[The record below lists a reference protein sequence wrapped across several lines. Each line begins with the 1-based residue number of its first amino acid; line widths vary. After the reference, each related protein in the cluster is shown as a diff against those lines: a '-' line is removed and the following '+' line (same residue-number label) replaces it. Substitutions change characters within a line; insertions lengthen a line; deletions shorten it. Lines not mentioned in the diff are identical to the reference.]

1 MKLHLPRI
9 RTDGGRI
16 EFPSQVRPK
25 ARPSSAGGANTCSV
39 TPEGQAELRGH
50 LQVDITDIPAGPGSI
65 ESMYEEYLSI
75 PETVKRAHE
84 LQADGWDGI
93 LLGCYGDPGLGALRE
108 IVDIP
113 VVGAGQATAL
123 MASAVG
129 RRYSVITV
137 TDSVIGPLEETMRN
151 SGGGD
156 KLASVRAVN
165 IPVLE
170 LHRDREQAIEVT
182 LEEGKKAIEEDRA
195 DTLIV
200 GCMSMGFLEIP
211 EACQAELGVP
221 FLNPAR
227 VQLKFL
233 EAMLGS
239 GLSHSKQAYMTPRRL
254 PPDKRRARL
263 ISITARTSPPDNIA
277 GDCHNRKFKGKSLT
291 LSTRLNTFQSATT
304 SHPSLKHRGGA
315 GGGVGNG
322 ERNGIRTNRR
332 YLD

>member
-1 MKLHLPRI
+1 MKLIYLVSGPMG
-9 RTDGGRI
+9 RT
-16 EFPSQVRPK
+16 E
-25 ARPSSAGGANTCSV
+25 A
-39 TPEGQAELRGH
+39 GQAELARRREY
-50 LQVDITDIPAGPGSI
+50 LQRHAAPDSDVDITDIPQGPGSI

-75 PETVKRAHE
+75 PETVQRAHE
-84 LQADGWDGI
+84 LQAEGWDGI

-137 TDSVIGPLEETMRN
+137 TDSVIGPLEETLRN

-165 IPVLE
+165 IPVLD
-170 LHRDREQAIEVT
+170 LHHDRELAIEVT
-182 LEEGKKAIEEDRA
+182 LEEGKKAIADDRA
-195 DTLIV
+195 DTLVV

-233 EAMLGS
+233 EAMLGA
-239 GLSHSKQAYMTPRRL
+239 GISHSKRAYMTPPKL
-254 PPDKRRARL
+254 AAGLAQSPADL
-263 ISITARTSPPDNIA
+263 I
-277 GDCHNRKFKGKSLT
+277 HRK
-291 LSTRLNTFQSATT
+291 N
-304 SHPSLKHRGGA
+304 
-315 GGGVGNG
+315 
-322 ERNGIRTNRR
+322 
-332 YLD
+332 

>member
-1 MKLHLPRI
+1 MKLIYLVSGPMG
-9 RTDGGRI
+9 RT
-16 EFPSQVRPK
+16 Q
-25 ARPSSAGGANTCSV
+25 A
-39 TPEGQAELRGH
+39 GQAELSRRRAY
-50 LQVDITDIPAGPGSI
+50 LQRHAARDTEVDITDIPEGPGSI

-75 PETVKRAHE
+75 PETVQRAHE

-137 TDSVIGPLEETMRN
+137 TDSVIGPLEETLKN

-165 IPVLE
+165 IPVLD
-170 LHRDREQAIEVT
+170 LHHDRELAIEAT
-182 LEEGKKAIEEDRA
+182 LGEARKAIENDRA

-233 EAMLGS
+233 EAMLGA
-239 GLSHSKQAYMTPRRL
+239 GLSHSKRAYMTP
-254 PPDKRRARL
+254 PKIA
-263 ISITARTSPPDNIA
+263 SGQAASPRDLL
-277 GDCHNRKFKGKSLT
+277 HRK
-291 LSTRLNTFQSATT
+291 N
-304 SHPSLKHRGGA
+304 
-315 GGGVGNG
+315 
-322 ERNGIRTNRR
+322 
-332 YLD
+332 

>member
-1 MKLHLPRI
+1 MKLVYLVSGPM
-9 RTDGGRI
+9 GR
-16 EFPSQVRPK
+16 
-25 ARPSSAGGANTCSV
+25 
-39 TPEGQAELRGH
+39 TPEGQAELGRRREY
-50 LQVDITDIPAGPGSI
+50 LQRHAAADTEVDITDIPAGPGSI

-75 PETVKRAHE
+75 PETVKRAYE

-93 LLGCYGDPGLGALRE
+93 LLGCYGDPGLSALRE

-156 KLASVRAVN
+156 KLVSVRAVN

-182 LEEGKKAIEEDRA
+182 IEEGRKAIEEDRA

-239 GLSHSKQAYMTPRRL
+239 GISHSKRAYMTP
-254 PPDKRRARL
+254 PK
-263 ISITARTSPPDNIA
+263 IA
-277 GDCHNRKFKGKSLT
+277 SGQASGPADLYHSKN
-291 LSTRLNTFQSATT
+291 
-304 SHPSLKHRGGA
+304 
-315 GGGVGNG
+315 
-322 ERNGIRTNRR
+322 
-332 YLD
+332 

>member
-1 MKLHLPRI
+1 MKLIYLATGPMG
-9 RTDGGRI
+9 RT
-16 EFPSQVRPK
+16 E
-25 ARPSSAGGANTCSV
+25 A
-39 TPEGQAELRGH
+39 GQAELARRRAYLQRH
-50 LQVDITDIPAGPGSI
+50 AARDTQVDITDIPSGPGSI
-65 ESMYEEYLSI
+65 ESLYEEYLSI
-75 PETVKRAHE
+75 PETALRAHE
-84 LQADGWDGI
+84 LQADGWNGI

-123 MASAVG
+123 MASALG

-137 TDSVIGPLEETMRN
+137 TDSVIGPLEETLRN

-170 LHRDREQAIEVT
+170 LRNDRELAIEAT
-182 LEEGKKAIEEDRA
+182 LGEARKAIAQDRA

-211 EACQAELGVP
+211 EACQAELGLP

-233 EAMLGS
+233 EAMLGA
-239 GLSHSKQAYMTPRRL
+239 GLSHSKRAYMTPPKL
-254 PPDKRRARL
+254 AAGL
-263 ISITARTSPPDNIA
+263 ASSPAD
-277 GDCHNRKFKGKSLT
+277 L
-291 LSTRLNTFQSATT
+291 L
-304 SHPSLKHRGGA
+304 HRQ
-315 GGGVGNG
+315 N
-322 ERNGIRTNRR
+322 
-332 YLD
+332 

>member
-1 MKLHLPRI
+1 MKLIYLVSGPMG
-9 RTDGGRI
+9 RT
-16 EFPSQVRPK
+16 
-25 ARPSSAGGANTCSV
+25 T
-39 TPEGQAELRGH
+39 EGQAELGRCRDY
-50 LQVDITDIPAGPGSI
+50 LQRHAAPDTEVDITDIPAGPVSI

-75 PETVKRAHE
+75 PETALRAHE

-108 IVDIP
+108 LVDIP

-129 RRYSVITV
+129 RRYTVITV
-137 TDSVIGPLEETMRN
+137 TDSVIGPLEETLRN

-156 KLASVRAVN
+156 KLANVRAVN
-165 IPVLE
+165 IPVLD
-170 LHRDREQAIEVT
+170 LHNDRELAIEAT
-182 LEEGKKAIEEDRA
+182 LGEARKAIEQDRA

-233 EAMLGS
+233 EAMLGA
-239 GLSHSKQAYMTPRRL
+239 GISHSKRAYMTPPKLAAGLASSPADLYHRR
-254 PPDKRRARL
+254 
-263 ISITARTSPPDNIA
+263 N
-277 GDCHNRKFKGKSLT
+277 
-291 LSTRLNTFQSATT
+291 
-304 SHPSLKHRGGA
+304 
-315 GGGVGNG
+315 
-322 ERNGIRTNRR
+322 
-332 YLD
+332 

>member
-1 MKLHLPRI
+1 MAWGAPTTSTLYYPVSPTRQTLPNGWISLEAIHPAPMKLIYLVSGPM
-9 RTDGGRI
+9 GR
-16 EFPSQVRPK
+16 
-25 ARPSSAGGANTCSV
+25 
-39 TPEGQAELRGH
+39 TPEGQAELGRRREY
-50 LQVDITDIPAGPGSI
+50 LQRHAAAGTEVDITDIPAGPGSI

-170 LHRDREQAIEVT
+170 LHRDRELAIEVDAGRGGESDQRRPRRHPDRRLHEHGLPRDSGSLPSRIGRALFESGARAT
-182 LEEGKKAIEEDRA
+182 EVPGSDAGVGAEPLEAGLYDAAEDRLRA
-195 DTLIV
+195 
-200 GCMSMGFLEIP
+200 G
-211 EACQAELGVP
+211 GV
-221 FLNPAR
+221 
-227 VQLKFL
+227 
-233 EAMLGS
+233 
-239 GLSHSKQAYMTPRRL
+239 
-254 PPDKRRARL
+254 
-263 ISITARTSPPDNIA
+263 A
-277 GDCHNRKFKGKSLT
+277 GDLYYSKN
-291 LSTRLNTFQSATT
+291 
-304 SHPSLKHRGGA
+304 
-315 GGGVGNG
+315 
-322 ERNGIRTNRR
+322 
-332 YLD
+332 

>member
-1 MKLHLPRI
+1 MKLIYLVSGPM
-9 RTDGGRI
+9 GR
-16 EFPSQVRPK
+16 S
-25 ARPSSAGGANTCSV
+25 
-39 TPEGQAELRGH
+39 PEGQAELDRRRAYLRRH
-50 LQVDITDIPAGPGSI
+50 AAPNTHVDITDIPAGPGSI

-113 VVGAGQATAL
+113 VVGAGQATSL
-123 MASAVG
+123 MASALG
-129 RRYSVITV
+129 HRYSIITV
-137 TDSVIGPLEETMRN
+137 TDSVIAPLEHTIRG
-151 SGGGD
+151 SGGGS

-170 LHRDREQAIEVT
+170 LHRDRELAIEVT
-182 LEEGKKAIEEDRA
+182 LEEGRRAIAEDRA
-195 DTLIV
+195 DALIV

-233 EAMLGS
+233 EAMVGS
-239 GLSHSKQAYMTPRRL
+239 GLSHSKRAYMTP
-254 PPDKRRARL
+254 PKIA
-263 ISITARTSPPDNIA
+263 SGAAKSPADLFHSKN
-277 GDCHNRKFKGKSLT
+277 
-291 LSTRLNTFQSATT
+291 
-304 SHPSLKHRGGA
+304 
-315 GGGVGNG
+315 
-322 ERNGIRTNRR
+322 
-332 YLD
+332 

>member
-1 MKLHLPRI
+1 
-9 RTDGGRI
+9 
-16 EFPSQVRPK
+16 
-25 ARPSSAGGANTCSV
+25 
-39 TPEGQAELRGH
+39 
-50 LQVDITDIPAGPGSI
+50 
-65 ESMYEEYLSI
+65 
-75 PETVKRAHE
+75 
-84 LQADGWDGI
+84 

-108 IVDIP
+108 MVDIP

-137 TDSVIGPLEETMRN
+137 TDSVTGPLEETMRN

-170 LHRDREQAIEVT
+170 LHRDRELAIEAT
-182 LEEGKKAIEEDRA
+182 LEEGVKAIKEDRA

-239 GLSHSKQAYMTPRRL
+239 GLSHSKQAYMTP
-254 PPDKRRARL
+254 PK
-263 ISITARTSPPDNIA
+263 IA
-277 GDCHNRKFKGKSLT
+277 SGE
-291 LSTRLNTFQSATT
+291 A
-304 SHPSLKHRGGA
+304 A
-315 GGGVGNG
+315 GPADLYYSKN
-322 ERNGIRTNRR
+322 
-332 YLD
+332 